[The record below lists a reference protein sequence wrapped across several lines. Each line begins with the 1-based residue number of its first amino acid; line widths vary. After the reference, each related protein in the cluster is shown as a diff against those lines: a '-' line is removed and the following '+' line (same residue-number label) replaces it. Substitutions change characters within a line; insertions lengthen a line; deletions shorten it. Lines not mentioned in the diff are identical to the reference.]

1 MNEIKNINPYLDA
14 RREWNERYGDY
25 IAQASNWRLVALIS
39 IFIALLAVI
48 GVIWIGSQSKFIPYI
63 IEVDKLGQG
72 VGVSPASQV
81 KSYDEKVIKFSLAEF
96 ISNFRSI
103 YPDKEIQKKY
113 ILNVYKYLSNSFPA
127 YNIINQHYKN
137 SPPFGQNQTMQVE
150 ISTVLNMQNDAWQVD
165 WSESSFDA
173 MGNLVSKE
181 NYRALIHIVIIP
193 PTQESLIIKNPLG
206 IYIKDISFQ
215 KSLK

>member
-1 MNEIKNINPYLDA
+1 MNETKNINPYLDA

-39 IFIALLAVI
+39 TFIALLAVI
-48 GVIWIGSQSKFIPYI
+48 GVIWIGSQSKFIPYVV
-63 IEVDKLGQG
+63 EVDKLGQG
-72 VGVSPASQV
+72 VAISPASQV

-127 YNIINQHYKN
+127 YNIVNQHYKN
-137 SPPFGQNQTMQVE
+137 SSPFGQNQTIQVE

>member
-1 MNEIKNINPYLDA
+1 MNETKNINPYLDA

-39 IFIALLAVI
+39 TFIALLAVI
-48 GVIWIGSQSKFIPYI
+48 GVIWIGSQSKFIPYVV
-63 IEVDKLGQG
+63 EVDKLGQG
-72 VGVSPASQV
+72 VAISPASQV

-127 YNIINQHYKN
+127 YTIINQHYKN
-137 SPPFGQNQTMQVE
+137 FSPFGQNQTIQVE
-150 ISTVLNMQNDAWQVD
+150 ISTVLNMQNNAWQVD
-165 WSESSFDA
+165 WSESSFDS

-181 NYRALIHIVIIP
+181 NYRALIHIVIIS

>member
-1 MNEIKNINPYLDA
+1 MNETKNINPYLDA

-39 IFIALLAVI
+39 TFIALLAVI
-48 GVIWIGSQSKFIPYI
+48 GVIWIGSQSKFIPYVV
-63 IEVDKLGQG
+63 EVDKLGQG
-72 VGVSPASQV
+72 VAISPASQV

-127 YNIINQHYKN
+127 YTIINQHYKN
-137 SPPFGQNQTMQVE
+137 SSPFGQNQTIQVE

>member
-1 MNEIKNINPYLDA
+1 MNETKNINPYLDA

-39 IFIALLAVI
+39 TFIALLAVI

-127 YNIINQHYKN
+127 YTIINQHYKN
-137 SPPFGQNQTMQVE
+137 SSPFGQNQTIQVE

>member
-39 IFIALLAVI
+39 TFIALLAVI
-48 GVIWIGSQSKFIPYI
+48 GVIWIGSQSKFIPYVV
-63 IEVDKLGQG
+63 EVDKLGQG
-72 VGVSPASQV
+72 VAISPASQV

-127 YNIINQHYKN
+127 YTIINQHYKN
-137 SPPFGQNQTMQVE
+137 FSPFGQNQTIQVE
-150 ISTVLNMQNDAWQVD
+150 ISTVLNMQNNAWQVD
-165 WSESSFDA
+165 WSESSFDS

-181 NYRALIHIVIIP
+181 NYRALIHIVIIS

>member
-1 MNEIKNINPYLDA
+1 MNETKNINPYLDA

-39 IFIALLAVI
+39 TFIALLAVI
-48 GVIWIGSQSKFIPYI
+48 GVIWIGSQSKFIPYVV
-63 IEVDKLGQG
+63 EVDKLGQG
-72 VGVSPASQV
+72 VAISPASQV

-127 YNIINQHYKN
+127 YTIVNQHYKN
-137 SPPFGQNQTMQVE
+137 SSPFGQNQTIQVE